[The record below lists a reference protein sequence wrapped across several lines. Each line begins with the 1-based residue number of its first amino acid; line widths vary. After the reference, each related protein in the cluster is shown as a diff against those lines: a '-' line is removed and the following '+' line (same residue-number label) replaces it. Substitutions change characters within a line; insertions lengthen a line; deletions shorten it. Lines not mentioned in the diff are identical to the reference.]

1 MAEHA
6 NLYRRAFYY
15 DIALE
20 RDVSTEADFVIQ
32 AYRHYV
38 GKELRSVLDLACGPG
53 YHARALATRGIRA
66 TGVDLSKE
74 MLELAERK
82 SREEALNIRWVN
94 ADMRSFR
101 LKNPVDM
108 AICMFDSF
116 DALLTNADILQNFR
130 CIAENINPDGLY
142 LIDLTHLR
150 EVDYNHYGEF
160 RYCGERNG
168 TRVEII
174 WATNNPQYDLVTG
187 IAPVEI
193 EIHVEDNGEK
203 FVIHDTAKERLVD
216 PLELTLLAELSGV
229 FQVAGWH
236 GDYRL
241 DQPLDHSPDSQR
253 MICALQK
260 KS

>member
-20 RDVSTEADFVIQ
+20 RDVSKEVDFIIT

-38 GKELRSVLDLACGPG
+38 GRELQSVLDLACGPG
-53 YHARALATRGIRA
+53 YHARSLAAKGLHA

-74 MLELAERK
+74 MLELAEKK
-82 SREEALNIRWVN
+82 SGKEGLNIRWIN

-101 LKNPVDM
+101 LKNPVDL

-116 DALLTNADILQNFR
+116 DALLTNDDIVQNFR
-130 CIAENINPDGLY
+130 CIAENINPGGLY

-168 TRVEII
+168 IKVEIV

-187 IAPVEI
+187 IAPVAI

-203 FVIHDTAKERLVD
+203 FVVHDTAKERLVD
-216 PLELTLLAELSGV
+216 PQELILFAELSGA
-229 FQVAGWH
+229 FDVAGWH
-236 GDYRL
+236 GDYDL
-241 DQPLDHSPDSQR
+241 KQPLDHSADSQR
-253 MICALQK
+253 MICVLK
-260 KS
+260 ERS